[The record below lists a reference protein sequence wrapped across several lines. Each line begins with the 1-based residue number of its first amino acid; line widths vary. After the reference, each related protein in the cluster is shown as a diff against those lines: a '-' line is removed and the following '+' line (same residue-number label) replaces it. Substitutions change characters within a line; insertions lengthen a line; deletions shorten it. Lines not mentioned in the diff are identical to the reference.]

1 MSTNESSNAREAAE
15 SSSDAKSPVPTT
27 PLTQEQDNN
36 PTEPLTRETPAREPL
51 AEEPAPSPQPQ
62 PTPRLQPTP
71 PLQPTPRLQPTPPLQ
86 PIPLTPPLEPSYRV
100 ERNIDDDEPQQARI
114 GTVVW
119 GLIVI
124 ALAALLVISTLGWV
138 VLDGTYVLIGL
149 MIGAGAALVIGGLLA
164 ARKSAGKPKSPA
176 K

>member
-1 MSTNESSNAREAAE
+1 M
-15 SSSDAKSPVPTT
+15 
-27 PLTQEQDNN
+27 
-36 PTEPLTRETPAREPL
+36 
-51 AEEPAPSPQPQ
+51 
-62 PTPRLQPTP
+62 
-71 PLQPTPRLQPTPPLQ
+71 
-86 PIPLTPPLEPSYRV
+86 
-100 ERNIDDDEPQQARI
+100 
-114 GTVVW
+114 
-119 GLIVI
+119 I